1 MKEYRYLIASIICLG
16 TVSMV
21 GCSKNVNSIE
31 EKSEMTMDDE
41 TNIEENSI
49 TEQGDIQETIT
60 ENLTV
65 NIKIL
70 IMKKLL
76 SFYGRKVVKKKFRL
90 MNMMEVPQK

>member
-41 TNIEENSI
+41 INIEENSI
-49 TEQGDIQETIT
+49 TEQGDIIVVQLSRQKTK
-60 ENLTV
+60 LF
-65 NIKIL
+65 
-70 IMKKLL
+70 IM
-76 SFYGRKVVKKKFRL
+76 
-90 MNMMEVPQK
+90 N